1 MVLRYCRQHERR
13 WSFTQQCWIPFPQAR
28 LQAIQADAARLRATA
43 PEAPALTVHDTGCDV
58 CAATPW
64 PLAQSSGVTNGLHR
78 REP

>member
-13 WSFTQQCWIPFPQAR
+13 WSVTQQCWLPFPQAR
-28 LQAIQADAARLRATA
+28 LQAIQAYAAQLRATA

-58 CAATPW
+58 CAAAPW
-64 PLAQSSGVTNGLHR
+64 PLAQSPGVTNGRHR